1 MIDPN
6 FWGDKEFF
14 LKILKACKVICGF
27 KTRVLLFRFV
37 RDVRFFYIGLW
48 NFADDEGRF
57 IYDLVKLKG
66 EIVPFDED
74 FTLKKIQ
81 RVMEVLEKAKR
92 IFIYEVEGI
101 RYGWIVNFKKH
112 QTINRP
118 TPSIL
123 PPPPEDKFSEWL
135 TEDSLS
141 DSGVTHAQVKL
152 SKVKLSKV
160 KKESPPSA
168 DPKEVDPSETPKQKQ
183 DRRITTIIAFIKKNW
198 NEDLTPS
205 QIQVLVYG
213 LKREK
218 RKVGFKTYEALWEF
232 LKSNKNTKPKGPLYP
247 YLRKCS
253 IDEKTVSVYG
263 DKAFREKDP
272 QLIGEILEDL
282 KDRAKQTRK
291 LKDGRNNQTPA

>member
-6 FWGDKEFF
+6 FWGDKQFF
-14 LKILKACKVICGF
+14 LRILKACEVICQF
-27 KTRVLLFRFV
+27 KTRDPLFRFA
-37 RDVRFFYIGLW
+37 RDVRLFYVGLW

-66 EIVPFDED
+66 EILPFDED

-92 IFIYEVEGI
+92 IFIYEIEGI

-135 TEDSLS
+135 SEDSLS

-152 SKVKLSKV
+152 SEVKLSEV

-168 DPKEVDPSETPKQKQ
+168 DPKEADPSETRKEKQ
-183 DRRITTIIAFIKKNW
+183 DRRIETIITFIKKNW
-198 NEDLTPS
+198 NEDITPP

-232 LKSNKNTKPKGPLYP
+232 LKCNKDTKPKGRLYP
-247 YLRKCS
+247 YLRQCS
-253 IDEKTVSVYG
+253 MDEKTVNVHA
-263 DKAFREKDP
+263 DKAWKHKDP
-272 QLIGEILEDL
+272 QLIGEIFEDM
-282 KDRAKQTRK
+282 RK
-291 LKDGRNNQTPA
+291 KAEVKPQPKSRY